1 MGELVSRSVKT
12 RGSTPNGTALLL
24 SFVEALRGRLDS
36 DTALQAACAGL
47 RRLGF
52 SPLVSVELVPG
63 AEGPRVVVAENRP
76 GVPQW
81 SEKDIE
87 LLRSAGI
94 ASEPGTD
101 ADPELPQP
109 RRRQPR

>member
-1 MGELVSRSVKT
+1 MKT

-24 SFVEALRGRLDS
+24 SFVEVLQGRLETDA
-36 DTALQAACAGL
+36 ALHAACANLALLGL
-47 RRLGF
+47 

-63 AEGPRVVVAENRP
+63 AEGPRVVVAGGRD

-87 LLRSAGI
+87 LLRSVGI

-101 ADPELPQP
+101 ADPDLPQP

>member
-1 MGELVSRSVKT
+1 
-12 RGSTPNGTALLL
+12 
-24 SFVEALRGRLDS
+24 
-36 DTALQAACAGL
+36 
-47 RRLGF
+47 
-52 SPLVSVELVPG
+52 VPG
-63 AEGPRVVVAENRP
+63 AEGPRVVVAGNRP

-101 ADPELPQP
+101 ADPDLSQP

>member
-1 MGELVSRSVKT
+1 MKT
-12 RGSTPNGTALLL
+12 RGSTPNGNALLV
-24 SFVEALRGRLDS
+24 SFVEALQARLES
-36 DTALQAACAGL
+36 DPALHAACANLKLLGL
-47 RRLGF
+47 
-52 SPLVSVELVPG
+52 SPLVCVELVPG
-63 AEGPRVVVAENRP
+63 AEGPRVVVAGNRP

-101 ADPELPQP
+101 ADPDLSQP